1 MKILCK
7 TLFDCSP
14 TGVTGHYRV
23 SSMPFRD
30 RVGQPIDNQS
40 AWNFSRNQQR
50 NWETVNQLIGLR
62 TQPVDVQPA
71 QCIDGVWQ
79 FVFEVEQ
86 PLVYSTSGAE
96 GDFDALTN
104 ECAGVPMITGL
115 KETLTTATVLITSG
129 PDQNIWFEPI
139 NTSLD

>member
-14 TGVTGHYRV
+14 TGVTGHFRA
-23 SSMPFRD
+23 SSIPFDD
-30 RVGQPIDNQS
+30 RVGKPVSDLTT
-40 AWNFSRNQQR
+40 WNFSRNQQR
-50 NWETVNQLIGLR
+50 NWETINQLISLR
-62 TQPVDVQPA
+62 TQPTDVQPA
-71 QCIDGVWQ
+71 NFKDGMWQ

-86 PLVYSTSGAE
+86 PLVYSLSGME
-96 GDFDALTN
+96 GDFDSLIN

-115 KETLTTATVLITSG
+115 NETMTDSAVLITSG

-139 NTSLD
+139 NTTLD